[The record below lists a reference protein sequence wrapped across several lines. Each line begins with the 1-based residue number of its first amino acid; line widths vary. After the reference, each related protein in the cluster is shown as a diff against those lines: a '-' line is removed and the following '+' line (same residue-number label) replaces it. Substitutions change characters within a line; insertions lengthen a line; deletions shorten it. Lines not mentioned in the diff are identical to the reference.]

1 MRPTISGDLYYMGWD
16 FLNPLFQKGLDFG
29 CAACITAAFPLL
41 LKLSTF
47 VLVKLKGF
55 PIFTLDMFLA
65 F

>member
-1 MRPTISGDLYYMGWD
+1 MTKK
-16 FLNPLFQKGLDFG
+16 KGLVKVRKS
-29 CAACITAAFPLL
+29 AACITAAFPLL